1 MSFIV
6 GGFRMCHQHIKMVCS
21 CFVWNCILYP
31 SWLTAEQQSFNIT
44 IPVKTKITVN
54 VEVFLGCYALS
65 NDKGVADVLN
75 CFIAVVP

>member
-1 MSFIV
+1 M
-6 GGFRMCHQHIKMVCS
+6 
-21 CFVWNCILYP
+21 
-31 SWLTAEQQSFNIT
+31 
-44 IPVKTKITVN
+44 N